1 MAGAEE
7 TGELSEAARR
17 VLKEVKTVP
26 QGMEELSGRLDMRI
40 DKLAAALAE
49 LEINGFVVS
58 QPGARYMLPKK
69 R

>member
-1 MAGAEE
+1 
-7 TGELSEAARR
+7 
-17 VLKEVKTVP
+17 
-26 QGMEELSGRLDMRI
+26 MEELSGRLDMRI